1 MTSPSSSSSSSSS
14 LSYFSVPYIDDQT
27 KANFVRCC
35 VKIRQKQHAPEMD
48 MIGVILSAQE
58 VVKHNVTN
66 CYNKFTTIGDN
77 SFKVVNSSHQDA
89 EDIVLERD
97 NELLLLKGELESV
110 KAGLVEML
118 RVSEEKHVA
127 FEKLR
132 AADKDAAEELRV
144 ADKDAAEKL
153 READKDAAEEALAAM
168 KLTFDELR
176 AADKLTFDELRSELS
191 AMKLAWDKSREAD
204 RLAIENKKA
213 ALMLIITSL

>member
-1 MTSPSSSSSSSSS
+1 M
-14 LSYFSVPYIDDQT
+14 PYIDDQT
-27 KANFVRCC
+27 KANFVKCC
-35 VKIRQKQHAPEMD
+35 VKKGRNQHAPEMD
-48 MIGVILSAQE
+48 MIGVILRAQE

-118 RVSEEKHVA
+118 RVSEEKHAA

-132 AADKDAAEELRV
+132 AADKDAAEELR
-144 ADKDAAEKL
+144 A
-153 READKDAAEEALAAM
+153 ADKDAAEEALAAM

>member
-1 MTSPSSSSSSSSS
+1 MTSSSSSSSS
-14 LSYFSVPYIDDQT
+14 SYFSVPYIDDQT

>member
-1 MTSPSSSSSSSSS
+1 MTSPSSSSSSSPPSS
-14 LSYFSVPYIDDQT
+14 SSSSSYFSVPYIDDQT

-35 VKIRQKQHAPEMD
+35 VKIRQNQHAPEMD

-118 RVSEEKHVA
+118 RVSEEKHAA

-132 AADKDAAEELRV
+132 AADKDAAEELR
-144 ADKDAAEKL
+144 A
-153 READKDAAEEALAAM
+153 ADKDAAEEALAAM

>member
-1 MTSPSSSSSSSSS
+1 M
-14 LSYFSVPYIDDQT
+14 PYIDDQT
-27 KANFVRCC
+27 KANFVKCC
-35 VKIRQKQHAPEMD
+35 VKKGRNQHAPEMD